1 MALYPLEYEPR
12 TTLTDIHVRLIDILK
27 SIGLSVETEVSF
39 PPKSVDC
46 YLPDYHIA
54 FEADGPQ
61 HSMQKDLDRDAFLLT
76 EYALPV
82 FHVDYRILES
92 DDNVEIYKKLIAV
105 ILDNDW
111 KSTRTQRR
119 MIAWKAG
126 ALESG

>member
-1 MALYPLEYEPR
+1 MVHPLEYEPR
-12 TTLTDIHVRLIDILK
+12 TTLTDIHVRLIDVLK
-27 SIGLSVETEVSF
+27 SIDLYVETEVSF

-61 HSMQKDLDRDAFLLT
+61 HSMQKDMDRDAFLMA
-76 EYALPV
+76 EYALPI
-82 FHVDYRILES
+82 FHVDYKILELDS
-92 DDNVEIYKKLIAV
+92 NSKIYKKILTI